1 VAAMLADAVTVGDND
16 HTAVVAAMR
25 SGSDF
30 YGLIGGIVPAGAFAG
45 RLIPLPTLALVE
57 IVAGSFGMVVLLC
70 GVLAAVLLVGWNRL
84 GEVFADMRGRVLG
97 ALMLLGGTSA
107 TALLVIAEPHA
118 GWCALLAGWSLLLRR
133 GGRWIEAAAIA
144 CTAATIDPSAI
155 VLALVMG
162 AAAWHEGEP
171 REGLGWLIVI
181 VVAGVTW
188 AAHRV
193 ALWQAGLGAVAA
205 GAQIGPFDMAA
216 AAFLPMMPPALAAAA
231 LVIAIVGWCMIRGA
245 LVVRTAA
252 VAAVG
257 PMIAYVPG
265 MQSAAAL
272 ALTLLPLGLVFAV
285 EAGALLAT
293 TAISRRRITV
303 TRVTR

>member
-1 VAAMLADAVTVGDND
+1 VLADPATLGDND
-16 HTAVVAAMR
+16 HAAVVAAMR

-45 RLIPLPTLALVE
+45 RLIPLPTLSLVE
-57 IVAGSFGMVVLLC
+57 TVAGTFGMVVLLC

-84 GEVFADMRGRVLG
+84 GELFADARGRVLG
-97 ALMLLGGTSA
+97 ALMLLGGTTA

-133 GGRWIEAAAIA
+133 RGRWIEAAAIA
-144 CTAATIDPSAI
+144 CIAATIDPSAI

-162 AAAWHEGEP
+162 IAAWHESEP

-181 VVAGVTW
+181 TVAGVTW

-193 ALWQAGLGAVAA
+193 ALGQVGLGAVAA

-216 AAFLPMMPPALAAAA
+216 AAFLPTVPPALAAAA
-231 LVIAIVGWCMIRGA
+231 LVIAIMGWCAVRGA
-245 LVVRTAA
+245 LAVRTAPVA
-252 VAAVG
+252 VVG

-265 MQSAAAL
+265 MQSAATL

-293 TAISRRRITV
+293 AAISRRRITV

>member
-1 VAAMLADAVTVGDND
+1 MLADPVTLGDND
-16 HTAVVAAMR
+16 HAAVVAAMR

-57 IVAGSFGMVVLLC
+57 MVARAFGTVVLLC
-70 GVLAAVLLVGWNRL
+70 GVLAAVLLVGWDRL
-84 GEVFADMRGRVLG
+84 GEVFADKRGRVLG
-97 ALMLLGGTSA
+97 ALMLLGGTTA

-133 GGRWIEAAAIA
+133 RGRWIEAAAIA
-144 CTAATIDPSAI
+144 CIAATIDPSAI

-162 AAAWHEGEP
+162 AAAWHEGER

-181 VVAGVTW
+181 TVTGVAW
-188 AAHRV
+188 AAHCV
-193 ALWQAGLGAVAA
+193 ALGRVGLGAVAD
-205 GAQIGPFDMAA
+205 GAQIGPFDMVA

-231 LVIAIVGWCMIRGA
+231 LVIAIVGWSVVRGTLA
-245 LVVRTAA
+245 VRTAA
-252 VAAVG
+252 VAVVS

-293 TAISRRRITV
+293 AAISRRRITV